1 MGRRFEPN
9 HEILNKHTRAL
20 SVLRHELGDHI
31 KARSS
36 ETLCAIMLLMIT
48 EV

>member
-31 KARSS
+31 KARPS